1 VKRKIKLISVIFVIV
16 CVLIL
21 MSNQSYGICNTIR
34 FSKEVSAVQL
44 ILADGRVLYDI
55 KVNKNIPSQPDETLK
70 ETSYKNL
77 NLIFVVET
85 ENGVAENKASISQFI
100 NQIYTLYGDN
110 ASKIKMGVVPFQDLS
125 QTQINARVNPVASR
139 GDILK
144 NSQADI
150 LNEVNNIQANNER
163 TLQEALTEV
172 QENMSDNPYGR
183 KQ

>member
-1 VKRKIKLISVIFVIV
+1 MKKIMKLISMMFIAVSS
-16 CVLIL
+16 LIL
-21 MSNQSYGICNTIR
+21 MSNQAYGICNTIR

-55 KVNKNIPSQPDETLK
+55 KIDKNIPSQPDNTLK

-85 ENGVAENKASISQFI
+85 QNGVAENKASITQFI

-110 ASKIKMGVVPFQDLS
+110 ASKIKMGIVPFQDLS
-125 QTQINARVNPVASR
+125 QAQINARVNPVSSR

-150 LNEVNNIQANNER
+150 INEVNNIQVNNER

-183 KQ
+183 K